1 MIIDSNLVLW
11 EGPVATKAG
20 KAVALNALQV
30 PGKAEP
36 IPLAVRFTEDLT
48 GASSVTLKFQQSD
61 SAEGGFADVPGASVT
76 VPAAD
81 FKVGGRVAWRFL
93 PRTAIKPWLRLDV
106 KVTGTVTAGSLF
118 AAFVREEDEPY
129 EAGQY
134 IHKGVTVG

>member
-11 EGPVATKAG
+11 EGPAATKAG
-20 KAVALNALQV
+20 KAVALNALHI

-36 IPLAVRFTEDLT
+36 LPLAVKFTEALA
-48 GASSVTLKFQQSD
+48 GATSVTLKLQQSD
-61 SAEGGFADVPGASVT
+61 SAEEGFTDVPGAAVT

-81 FKVGGRVAWRFL
+81 FKAGGRVAWRFL
-93 PRTAIKPWLRLDV
+93 PRTATKPWLRLDV
-106 KVTGTVTAGSLF
+106 KVTGTATAGSLF

-134 IHKGVTVG
+134 INKGVAVG